1 MERPT
6 AADAG
11 TFEVGDHEV
20 NRLGY
25 GAMRLC
31 GPDII
36 GRPEDPG
43 RARAVLERAVELDV
57 DFLDT
62 ADAYGP
68 GVNERQIAEALDLA
82 DDHGHVTVAT
92 KAGLLRTPDGDWVEH
107 GDPTYLK
114 NEALVSRDR
123 LGVES
128 LDLLQL
134 HAPDPDVSFEDSV
147 AALGELRDRGVVEN
161 VGLSNVSVEQL
172 ERARDHVEVVS
183 VQNQYNVGNREHDP
197 VLDACEDHGVA
208 FLPYFPLGPGGFGDA
223 ESVVRAVAEDHDT
236 TREAVALA
244 WLLERSPVVVPIP
257 GTSSPEHLRANVAAA
272 GLDLSR
278 EALTRL
284 DDAV

>member
-1 MERPT
+1 MEEPT

-11 TFEVGDHEV
+11 TFEIGDREV

-31 GPDII
+31 GPDIL
-36 GRPEDPG
+36 GRPEDPE
-43 RARAVLERAVELDV
+43 RARTVLRRAVEMDV
-57 DFLDT
+57 NFVDT

-82 DDHGHVTVAT
+82 GDHADVTVAT
-92 KAGLLRTPDGDWVEH
+92 KAGLLRTPDGDWIEH
-107 GDPTYLK
+107 GDPTYLQ

-123 LGVES
+123 LGVAS

-134 HAPDPDVSFEDSV
+134 HAPDSDVPIEDSV
-147 AALGELRDRGVVEN
+147 AALGELRDRGIVDH

-172 ERARDHVEVVS
+172 ERARDHVAVAS

-197 VLDACEDHGVA
+197 VLDACEDNGIA

-223 ESVVRAVAEDHDT
+223 ESVVREVAEDHDT

-244 WLLERSPVVVPIP
+244 WLLQRSPAVVPIP
-257 GTSSPEHLRANVAAA
+257 GTSSPEHLAANVAAA
-272 GLDLSR
+272 RLDLSAA
-278 EALTRL
+278 ALHRL
-284 DDAV
+284 DAA